1 MRQTLLGLGLVAM
14 LSVSWLA
21 GCGAF
26 GQTKPQPTGAP
37 TTVSQLAKLQK
48 QVKSLRAQLAASKAE
63 GRRLRTALKAKH
75 DRSTNIHHSGTINMR
90 HSGTVRLELVMP
102 ATATFP
108 IIPAPTG
115 K

>member
-14 LSVSWLA
+14 LSVSLLA
-21 GCGAF
+21 GCGAL
-26 GQTKPQPTGAP
+26 GQKPQPTGTP
-37 TTVSQLAKLQK
+37 TSASQIAKLQK
-48 QVKSLRAQLAASKAE
+48 QVKSLRMQLRDAKAE
-63 GRRLRTALKAKH
+63 GRRLRVALKAK
-75 DRSTNIHHSGTINMR
+75 RGSSGATTSTIHHR
-90 HSGTVRLELVMP
+90 HVHSGTVRLELVMP